1 MLINHEDFVYNGV
14 STERLLFIVIWNN
27 INSSY
32 SMLFKVASDFASI
45 YVKLF
50 LIANETKLKDDSHST
65 RSLSL
70 LMSWFDT
77 CRLLAISNIHQD

>member
-32 SMLFKVASDFASI
+32 SMLFKVAFDFASI

-70 LMSWFDT
+70 LMS
-77 CRLLAISNIHQD
+77 